1 MSCRKQKPEYKG
13 VFTKNKVHVLRWCP
27 GPKKKKK
34 KSGGWRSTAVP
45 EQAVVG
51 NDPGPNE
58 KEKAPQRRLSLIP
71 AIEKAST
78 GCTEHLDK
86 VTEEKPLRVIK

>member
-1 MSCRKQKPEYKG
+1 MFSPKTKSMSYAG
-13 VFTKNKVHVLRWCP
+13 VLVS
-27 GPKKKKK
+27 KKKK

>member
-1 MSCRKQKPEYKG
+1 MPVSWSQ
-13 VFTKNKVHVLRWCP
+13 
-27 GPKKKKK
+27 KK
-34 KSGGWRSTAVP
+34 KSGGWGGTAAP

-51 NDPGPNE
+51 NDPGPNDT
-58 KEKAPQRRLSLIP
+58 EKAPQRRLSLIP
-71 AIEKAST
+71 VIEKAST